1 MNRFPS
7 SGLAGAAFSLL
18 LLLASNAW
26 AQDAT
31 PLAVRLAL
39 CGGCHNQDGNSTIAE
54 NPNLAALDTAY
65 LVRQMT
71 DLKSGKRKN
80 AIMNGIMGMVDAKE
94 FDQLAKHF
102 SEQKP
107 KQAVKVAAKSVEA
120 GKEIYDDGITA
131 VAVPS
136 CSGCHNE
143 DGSGTD
149 KFPRLAGQHAAYVTQ
164 QLLNFK
170 SGERD
175 NDDRGVMRAVAKRMS
190 EAQMRSVAQYIA
202 TLQEGEK

>member
-1 MNRFPS
+1 
-7 SGLAGAAFSLL
+7 
-18 LLLASNAW
+18 
-26 AQDAT
+26 
-31 PLAVRLAL
+31 
-39 CGGCHNQDGNSTIAE
+39 
-54 NPNLAALDTAY
+54 
-65 LVRQMT
+65 MT